1 MDMQHV
7 CHYCSFVFTLFRWL
21 FDPSIF
27 PRGYYSLFSRGR
39 LNQTLGILF
48 SREEYVK
55 LFMSNF
61 VTLRIPWIKP
71 KSSLSVAG

>member
-21 FDPSIF
+21 FDPSHF
-27 PRGYYSLFSRGR
+27 QFDRGR
-39 LNQTLGILF
+39 LNKNLGILF

-61 VTLRIPWIKP
+61 VTLRIPWIKH